1 MRLELSLLQE
11 ELNMCVIVVIA
22 NNQAGFHQFI
32 DEKLLLIEFFDHDFK
47 GLSSYALFGCIVE
60 NVVHENLVFHIS
72 WINLFFFLEFTKMI
86 FYEAG

>member
-22 NNQAGFHQFI
+22 NNQAGFHKFI

-47 GLSSYALFGCIVE
+47 CLSSHALFGCIVE
-60 NVVHENLVFHIS
+60 NVVHENLVFHIG
-72 WINLFFFLEFTKMI
+72 WINLFFFLEFT
-86 FYEAG
+86 